1 MDRNKLAKAVTRA
14 GVLLIENGAEVTRVE
29 DTMYRICK
37 AYNASTIDSYATP
50 TLLII
55 SFSFDD
61 DNQLY
66 HNIKR
71 VHMKGINL
79 EKIDQ
84 VNTLS
89 RRIVNEHL
97 SLEEFD
103 KELRSID
110 NKDAYNAFIQCVGAA
125 ICCFGFGLFFNGRIL
140 DAICATIVGILVK
153 IILTL
158 FERLNFGTFIR
169 YLLSGGILTL
179 LSIISTVLL
188 SSDRDIVIISSIMLL
203 VPGLA
208 ITNAIRDSING
219 DVVSGLARA
228 TEAIFIA
235 VAIAVGSGLVFSFIG
250 G

>member
-71 VHMKGINL
+71 VHMKGTNL

-125 ICCFGFGLFFNGRIL
+125 ICCFGFSLFFNGRIL

-179 LSIISTVLL
+179 LSIISTALL

>member
-1 MDRNKLAKAVTRA
+1 MDRNKLAKAVTKA

-37 AYNASTIDSYATP
+37 AFNASTIDSYATP

-55 SFSFDD
+55 SFSFSD

-71 VHMKGINL
+71 VHMKGTNL
-79 EKIDQ
+79 ERIDQ

-103 KELRSID
+103 HELD
-110 NKDAYNAFIQCVGAA
+110 LLDKKKGYNALVQCVGAA
-125 ICCFGFGLFFNGRIL
+125 ICCFGFAIFFNGKML
-140 DAICATIVGILVK
+140 DAISATIIGILVK
-153 IILTL
+153 ILLML

-179 LSIISTVLL
+179 LSCISTALFA
-188 SSDRDIVIISSIMLL
+188 SDRDIVIISSIMLL

-235 VAIAVGSGLVFSFIG
+235 VAIAVGSGLCIGLIG

>member
-125 ICCFGFGLFFNGRIL
+125 ICCFGFGLIL

-179 LSIISTVLL
+179 LSIISTALL

>member
-1 MDRNKLAKAVTRA
+1 MDRNKLAKAITKA

-37 AYNASTIDSYATP
+37 AFNASTIDSYATP

-71 VHMKGINL
+71 VYMKDINL

-103 KELRSID
+103 NELKKID
-110 NKDAYNAFIQCVGAA
+110 NQKGYDTLIECIGAA
-125 ICCFGFGLFFNGRIL
+125 ICCFGFGLFFNGRTL
-140 DAICATIVGILVK
+140 DVLCAMVIGVMVK
-153 IILTL
+153 LLLIL
-158 FERLNFGTFIR
+158 FERLNFGSFIR
-169 YLLSGGILTL
+169 YLLSGAILAL
-179 LSIISTVLL
+179 LSIISASIL
-188 SSDRDIVIISSIMLL
+188 SSDRDIVIISTIMLL
-203 VPGLA
+203 VPGLT
-208 ITNAIRDSING
+208 ITNDIRDSING
-219 DVVSGLARA
+219 DVISGLVRG

-235 VAIAVGSGLVFSFIG
+235 VAIAVGTGLVFSLIG